1 MSAKEV
7 EMKMDEE
14 NQKIAS
20 IADMAMD
27 QLNKRLTD
35 LVFQTI
41 QSNRNLMDKF
51 MDAVHSFG
59 WENVNQTIG
68 RRVEF
73 RYGLVRNGKK
83 RNMAPESVLA
93 LTYSE
98 LRFKR

>member
-1 MSAKEV
+1 
-7 EMKMDEE
+7 MKQ
-14 NQKIAS
+14 NKQKTEIS
-20 IADMAMD
+20 FIADMAMKE
-27 QLNKRLTD
+27 LNKRLTD

-41 QSNRNLMDKF
+41 QSDRNLMHKF

-59 WENVNQTIG
+59 WETVSQTIG

-73 RYGLVRNGKK
+73 RYGLVRNGEK
-83 RNMAPESVLA
+83 RNMAPESALA

>member
-1 MSAKEV
+1 MSIV
-7 EMKMDEE
+7 HLPVSQGWQGQNGHD
-14 NQKIAS
+14 
-20 IADMAMD
+20 ADMVMD
-27 QLNKRLTD
+27 KLNKRLTD

-41 QSNRNLMDKF
+41 QSNRNLMHMF

-59 WENVNQTIG
+59 WETVNQTIG

-73 RYGLVRNGKK
+73 RHGLVRNDKK
-83 RNMAPESVLA
+83 RNIAPESALA